1 MPMWPRAVAAF
12 STDRARW
19 EWPATRYVAD
29 LRVPADGTFA
39 VDGLAPG
46 TYRAIAMV
54 SLEPGTWT
62 DPNVLEQFSTVATP
76 VVVGE
81 DAKPGAAEA
90 RPVVALKEA
99 RWWSSRSPGQGNL

>member
-54 SLEPGTWT
+54 SLRCAERVSGRWRMRAGQLARMPLGR
-62 DPNVLEQFSTVATP
+62 PAEVRAM
-76 VVVGE
+76 VVG
-81 DAKPGAAEA
+81 
-90 RPVVALKEA
+90 R
-99 RWWSSRSPGQGNL
+99 